1 MTQPLLSVR
10 RLLPV
15 LAITTVA
22 LCVPPVTA
30 QDYGYGAPP
39 TVATAYETRLS
50 AVEDQLR
57 ALTGKVEQLDFAVRR
72 IDQAV
77 SRLQGDTDQRL
88 KVLESLPP
96 PVAQPSS
103 TPAAAPSAAPTQ
115 PVQGATGVNDT
126 GTASATGQP
135 ANPETSVR
143 GTLGA
148 IRVQDGHVVGGA
160 VSPRQ
165 PPLPETPEGY
175 GLSPQEQYDR
185 AFTLLRQAN
194 YDEAERT
201 FKLFIDKNPNDKLI
215 DNAKYWYAE
224 TFYVRAKFNEAAVAF
239 ADAYQQNVK
248 GSKAP
253 DSLLKLAMSLSG
265 LDKVQDACTTLNE
278 LRRNYPQAPATIKT
292 RADQE
297 RARLKCAR

>member
-1 MTQPLLSVR
+1 MTLCIQSARV
-10 RLLPV
+10 LLPA
-15 LAITTVA
+15 LAILTTTA
-22 LCVPPVTA
+22 LSPLQLLA
-30 QDYGYGAPP
+30 QDYGYGNAPP
-39 TVATAYETRLS
+39 SVATAYETRLS
-50 AVEDQLR
+50 SVEDQLR

-72 IDQAV
+72 LDQSV
-77 SRLQGDTDQRL
+77 TRMQSDTDQRL

-96 PVAQPSS
+96 PQP
-103 TPAAAPSAAPTQ
+103 APNVIPSPAPT
-115 PVQGATGVNDT
+115 PTPPASTAETETGST
-126 GTASATGQP
+126 TATGQP
-135 ANPETSVR
+135 ANPESSVR

-148 IRVQDGHVVGGA
+148 IRLQDGRVVGGA

-175 GLSPQEQYDR
+175 GLNPQEQYDR

-194 YDEAERT
+194 YDEAERA
-201 FKLFIDKNPNDKLI
+201 FKSFIDKNPNDKLI

-224 TFYVRAKFNEAAVAF
+224 TFYVRAKFSDAAVAF
-239 ADAYQQNVK
+239 ADAYQQNTK

-253 DSLLKLAMSLSG
+253 DSLLKLSMSLSG

>member
-1 MTQPLLSVR
+1 MTCRPSSLRFILPALAIITTALSPMPLL
-10 RLLPV
+10 
-15 LAITTVA
+15 
-22 LCVPPVTA
+22 A
-30 QDYGYGAPP
+30 QDYGGYGNTPP
-39 TVATAYETRLS
+39 SVATAYETRLS

-72 IDQAV
+72 LDQSV
-77 SRLQGDTDQRL
+77 TRMQGDTDQRL

-96 PVAQPSS
+96 PQPVPTVIPSP
-103 TPAAAPSAAPTQ
+103 TPAP
-115 PVQGATGVNDT
+115 QGAVPESEAG
-126 GTASATGQP
+126 GTTATGQP
-135 ANPETSVR
+135 ANPESSIR

-148 IRVQDGHVVGGA
+148 IRLQDGRVVGGA

-175 GLSPQEQYDR
+175 GLNPQEQYDR
-185 AFTLLRQAN
+185 AFALLRQAN
-194 YDEAERT
+194 YDEAERA
-201 FKLFIDKNPNDKLI
+201 FKSFIDKNPNDKLI

-224 TFYVRAKFNEAAVAF
+224 TFYVRAKFSDAAIAF